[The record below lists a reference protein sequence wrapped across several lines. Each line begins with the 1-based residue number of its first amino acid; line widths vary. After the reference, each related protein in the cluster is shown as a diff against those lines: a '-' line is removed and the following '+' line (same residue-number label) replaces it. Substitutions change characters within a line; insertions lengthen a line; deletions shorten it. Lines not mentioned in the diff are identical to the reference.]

1 TQAGTYTATLTAASG
16 CDSVATLN
24 LTVSQ
29 NITSTTDQTICT
41 AQLPITWNGQSI
53 TQAGTYTATL
63 TAASGCDSVATLNL
77 TVNQNVTSTTNTSI
91 CTAQLPYTWNG
102 QNITQ
107 AGTYTANLTAASGCD
122 SVATLNL
129 TVNQNVTSTTNTS
142 SCTAQLPY
150 TWNGQIIT
158 QAGTYTATLTAVS
171 GCDSVATL
179 NLTVN
184 QNVTSTTNTS
194 ICTAQL
200 PYTWNGQSITQAG
213 TFTATLTAA
222 SGCDSIAT
230 LNLTVNSNLAS
241 TTDQTICTAQLPYT
255 WNGQS
260 ITQPGTYTA
269 TLTAASGCDSIAT
282 LNLTVNQNVT
292 STTNTSICT
301 AQLPYSWNGQNIT
314 QAGTFT
320 ATLTAASGCDSV
332 ATLNLTVNQNVTS

>member
-1 TQAGTYTATLTAASG
+1 TATLKAVSGCDSVATLNLTVNQNVTSTTNETICNAQLPYTWNGQSITQAGTYTATLTAVSGCDSVATLNLTVNQNVTSTTNTSICTAQLPYTWNGQNITQTGTFTATLTAASG

-24 LTVSQ
+24 LTVNQ
-29 NITSTTDQTICT
+29 NVTSTTNTSICT
-41 AQLPITWNGQSI
+41 AQLPYNLKGQKI
-53 TQAGTYTATL
+53 TQAGTFTATL

-200 PYTWNGQSITQAG
+200 
-213 TFTATLTAA
+213 
-222 SGCDSIAT
+222 
-230 LNLTVNSNLAS
+230 
-241 TTDQTICTAQLPYT
+241 
-255 WNGQS
+255 
-260 ITQPGTYTA
+260 
-269 TLTAASGCDSIAT
+269 
-282 LNLTVNQNVT
+282 
-292 STTNTSICT
+292 
-301 AQLPYSWNGQNIT
+301 
-314 QAGTFT
+314 
-320 ATLTAASGCDSV
+320 
-332 ATLNLTVNQNVTS
+332 